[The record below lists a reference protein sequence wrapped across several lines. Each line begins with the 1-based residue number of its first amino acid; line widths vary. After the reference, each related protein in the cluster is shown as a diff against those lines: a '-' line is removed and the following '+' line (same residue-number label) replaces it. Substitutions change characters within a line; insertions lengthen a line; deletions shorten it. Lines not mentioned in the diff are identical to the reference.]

1 MLTLIVAVDRN
12 RAIGKD
18 GDLPWRQ
25 STDLKRFKDLT
36 MGSTIVMGRTTFDSI
51 GKPLPG
57 RRNIVLS
64 RNPDWEFEGVETM
77 SAEQVL
83 SLGKEEDIFVIGGG
97 QIYEIFIPNSDS
109 IELTIIDT
117 IVEGADAWFPET
129 NDFTETNREE
139 CSAGEN
145 DDNDMIFVRLER

>member
-25 STDLKRFKDLT
+25 STDLKRFKEIT
-36 MGSTIVMGRTTFDSI
+36 MGSTIIMGRTTFDSI

-64 RNPDWEFEGVETM
+64 RNPHWEFEGVETM
-77 SAEQVL
+77 SVEQVL
-83 SLGKEEDIFVIGGG
+83 SLGKDEDAFVIGGG
-97 QIYEIFIPNSDS
+97 QIYEIFIHSCDS

-117 IVEGADAWFPET
+117 IVEGADSWFPET
-129 NDFTETNREE
+129 NEFTETHREE
-139 CSAGEN
+139 CPAGEN